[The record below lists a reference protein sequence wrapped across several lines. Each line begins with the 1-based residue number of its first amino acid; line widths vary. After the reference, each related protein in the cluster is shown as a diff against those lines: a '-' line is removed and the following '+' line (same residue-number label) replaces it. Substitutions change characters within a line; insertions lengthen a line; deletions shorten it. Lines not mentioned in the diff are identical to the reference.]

1 MNSDILGIL
10 NSTDQ
15 WYNSPQDC
23 ARSRRPM
30 MREQAS
36 LDTFWWSFFF
46 FFPTDFSVTRDVLP
60 DSSAIACFSRMSQ
73 LSLQKQ
79 ENSQVCPCRLHQC
92 MPWLS
97 EASAI
102 LCSSLYAFLV
112 LADNDGCDSWSLQSD
127 PTQKYSSSFH
137 SDSRWF
143 QISTSEK
150 VPPLSCTTH
159 PFPIFVLDIL
169 DILPW
174 PAFPAESF
182 LTLIWATTICWSVLC
197 GRDTFFPSCLPKGW
211 SYRCICSH
219 DTGSL
224 PCFHVWPSGSPNP
237 HPTTFSRVSFRLLK
251 LKAKFLIFL
260 FLDLFWTASL
270 PGCCFTRLP
279 FFKGVWAWTT
289 SHGRSTPTC
298 AGPFKLLSSGGLSS
312 LPWALA
318 LSPPL
323 PWLSHLPIK

>member
-1 MNSDILGIL
+1 MVFAI
-10 NSTDQ
+10 
-15 WYNSPQDC
+15 W
-23 ARSRRPM
+23 SRTEIFLLLP
-30 MREQAS
+30 
-36 LDTFWWSFFF
+36 FW
-46 FFPTDFSVTRDVLP
+46 FPVIS
-60 DSSAIACFSRMSQ
+60 
-73 LSLQKQ
+73 
-79 ENSQVCPCRLHQC
+79 N
-92 MPWLS
+92 
-97 EASAI
+97 
-102 LCSSLYAFLV
+102 
-112 LADNDGCDSWSLQSD
+112 
-127 PTQKYSSSFH
+127 FH
-137 SDSRWF
+137 IWKS
-143 QISTSEK
+143 STSELYYT
-150 VPPLSCTTH
+150 PLSYIRSWYSWYSPLTCL
-159 PFPIFVLDIL
+159 PNWVLPYIDL
-169 DILPW
+169 SHYHL
-174 PAFPAESF
+174 
-182 LTLIWATTICWSVLC
+182 LIWSLWQIY
-197 GRDTFFPSCLPKGW
+197 FFPSCLPKGW

-312 LPWALA
+312 LPRALA
-318 LSPPL
+318 PSPPL

>member
-1 MNSDILGIL
+1 
-10 NSTDQ
+10 
-15 WYNSPQDC
+15 
-23 ARSRRPM
+23 
-30 MREQAS
+30 
-36 LDTFWWSFFF
+36 
-46 FFPTDFSVTRDVLP
+46 
-60 DSSAIACFSRMSQ
+60 
-73 LSLQKQ
+73 
-79 ENSQVCPCRLHQC
+79 

-102 LCSSLYAFLV
+102 LCSSLDGFLV
-112 LADNDGCDSWSLQSD
+112 LADNDGCDSWPLQSD

-143 QISTSEK
+143 RISTSEK
-150 VPPLSCTTH
+150 SPPLSCTTH
-159 PFPIFVLDIL
+159 PFPVFIL
-169 DILPW
+169 DIHRVCPLTCLPSW
-174 PAFPAESF
+174 VLRYIVLSHYH
-182 LTLIWATTICWSVLC
+182 LLICSLWQ
-197 GRDTFFPSCLPKGW
+197 RYFFSSCLPKGW

-224 PCFHVWPSGSPNP
+224 PCFHVWPSGSP
-237 HPTTFSRVSFRLLK
+237 HPYPTAASRVSFRLLK

-270 PGCCFTRLP
+270 PGRCFTRLP

-312 LPWALA
+312 PLQALA
-318 LSPPL
+318 LSPPV
-323 PWLSHLPIK
+323 PWLSHLPIR